1 MEVKKRPGRK
11 LAAEKRRIARETMK
25 SFIGSPEFYAL
36 DRKVQVAILQLC
48 PSVKEPK
55 REEENIEEIDI
66 SPFITYRRF
75 ANAF

>member
-25 SFIGSPEFYAL
+25 QFIGTPEFYSL
-36 DRKVQVAILQLC
+36 DRKVQLAILQLC
-48 PSVKEPK
+48 PSVKEPA
-55 REEENIEEIDI
+55 REEEEDIDI
-66 SPFITYRRF
+66 SPFVTFRRF